1 MPPGALVLH
10 GFTGTPA
17 SVAGLADALAA
28 AGFEVAA
35 PLLPGHGG
43 PVEDVIGTGW
53 ADWSAAA
60 EAAYQ
65 ELAARAS
72 PVVVAGLSMG
82 GALACQLA
90 ADHAEI
96 AGLICVN
103 PAVEPVAESFFDILR
118 GLLAAGVA
126 VVPSGMGA
134 DVARPGGGETGPG
147 GAPLAPLV
155 SMFEGVAGLAPRLG
169 DVACPLLLFTSVQD
183 HVVAPSASD
192 LLADRVAGPVER
204 VWLER
209 SFHVATMDF
218 EAEEIERRSARFAT
232 EMTEPATWVVAGCL
246 FEVSLP
252 GSGWRW
258 VGPSPAV
265 TLVGED
271 RRDGRHHFRFRA
283 EAPGSA
289 VLVYTGGYGGGGERS
304 LVVRI
309 APESTGGAG
318 GPPA

>member
-1 MPPGALVLH
+1 VPPGALVLH

-134 DVARPGGGETGPG
+134 DVARPDGGETGPG

-155 SMFEGVAGLAPRLG
+155 SMFEGVAELAPRLG
-169 DVACPLLLFTSVQD
+169 EVACPLLLFTSVQD

-232 EMTEPATWVVAGCL
+232 EMTEPATWAVAGCL

-258 VGPSPAV
+258 AGPSPAV
-265 TLVGED
+265 TLLGED

-289 VLVYTGGYGGGGERS
+289 VLAFTGEDGGGERS

-309 APESTGGAG
+309 APESIGGAG